1 MGKLLRPKSIALA
14 LVSAFFIIIPAIV
27 RKRLSRLDFGLFC
40 LTVCIFNAF
49 DTMKMETKRLINRLK
64 RFQGSLVK
72 HSSPLTL
79 KYFFKNENAA
89 DRITLL
95 GVWINILLSGSKLI
109 GGMLFNS
116 AVLVAD
122 AGHSMS
128 DLFSDFITLWA
139 VQVARIPAD
148 EDHPYGHGKFES
160 IGSLFLSLTLLA
172 TGLSVGTWSY
182 DKMKNVLLAPSEMV
196 LPSWPALILAAF
208 SIASKEWLFRVT
220 RRVGNAMNSQIL
232 IANAWH
238 HRSDAFSSVLS
249 LASIA
254 IAMAAPGLLVV
265 DSAAGILVAG
275 MICMTGMEVLIES
288 IKQLS
293 DTNDRMLENKVKDIV
308 RNVEGVLGVKSARTR
323 TVGSGNLIDINVITD
338 SSITASAANNIVE
351 KCKWNILEQVPNA
364 MDVSVKNSPMETVCP
379 LLTQNTRTI
388 PVVEREV
395 NELLVKYHKDGIV
408 KIRKITVNYVST
420 AMLTIELLI
429 QLNPTL
435 SIDQAT
441 TIGKS
446 IQSDIRNNIKDVY
459 QAEVYLNISG
469 WQETTNVNTAKM
481 IQSLP

>member
-1 MGKLLRPKSIALA
+1 
-14 LVSAFFIIIPAIV
+14 
-27 RKRLSRLDFGLFC
+27 
-40 LTVCIFNAF
+40 
-49 DTMKMETKRLINRLK
+49 MKT
-64 RFQGSLVK
+64 
-72 HSSPLTL
+72 
-79 KYFFKNENAA
+79 
-89 DRITLL
+89 
-95 GVWINILLSGSKLI
+95 
-109 GGMLFNS
+109 
-116 AVLVAD
+116 
-122 AGHSMS
+122 
-128 DLFSDFITLWA
+128 
-139 VQVARIPAD
+139 
-148 EDHPYGHGKFES
+148 
-160 IGSLFLSLTLLA
+160 FLSLTLLA

-288 IKQLS
+288 VKQLA
-293 DTNDRMLENKVKDIV
+293 DTSDRMLESKVMDIV